1 MPKSSVTHTVD
12 ITFTLDEIMDIL
24 RERAESLTASNN
36 MILNT
41 TTFFMQKE
49 LITEPICSDEDEPHF
64 VLHFISEA
72 S

>member
-12 ITFTLDEIMDIL
+12 TTFTLDEIMDIL
-24 RERAESLTASNN
+24 RERADSLTAANN
-36 MILNT
+36 MIYNSA
-41 TTFFMQKE
+41 TFFMQKE

>member
-1 MPKSSVTHTVD
+1 
-12 ITFTLDEIMDIL
+12 EIMDIL

-36 MILNT
+36 MIHNT

-49 LITEPICSDEDEPHF
+49 IVTEPICSEEDEPHF
-64 VLHFISEA
+64 VLHFIAEA